1 MPKVLIL
8 FAHPM
13 LEKSNMQMR
22 MVNAV
27 KDLKKVFVHDLYE
40 AYPDFNID
48 VAYEQELLLAHDVIV
63 MQHPLYWYS
72 VPAMLKQWIDL
83 VLEHGW
89 AYCKEGNALAWK
101 QMFQAISAG
110 GPQVAYTEDGFNQ
123 HTMHQFLA
131 PFRQTA
137 VLCKMQYLPP
147 FVAHATHRTTSEEK
161 DKLAQQYQ
169 QLMLSIVQ
177 QTSADA
183 LPPYIQYLNDI
194 IPSTPGN

>member
-63 MQHPLYWYS
+63 MQQLI
-72 VPAMLKQWIDL
+72 LL
-83 VLEHGW
+83 LFTVLAERW
-89 AYCKEGNALAWK
+89 ELIL
-101 QMFQAISAG
+101 F
-110 GPQVAYTEDGFNQ
+110 
-123 HTMHQFLA
+123 
-131 PFRQTA
+131 
-137 VLCKMQYLPP
+137 
-147 FVAHATHRTTSEEK
+147 
-161 DKLAQQYQ
+161 
-169 QLMLSIVQ
+169 
-177 QTSADA
+177 
-183 LPPYIQYLNDI
+183 
-194 IPSTPGN
+194 